1 MCAMLRRR
9 TGRTITIASK
19 NSSAA
24 IRKYLGDHRL
34 SDRVRTV
41 FGRNDDPALMNP
53 APTGPGGSR
62 QPRRRPA
69 RVRLHGDSG
78 SDVLAG
84 RLEGV
89 PVIGYPNKPGKAEA
103 LTGIQADA
111 VTSEPGV
118 SGSSVA
124 WKAQRRVIAATG
136 TRALAV
142 AARAA
147 RKRT

>member
-1 MCAMLRRR
+1 VRDAAQAA
-9 TGRTITIASK
+9 GRTITIVSK
-19 NSSAA
+19 NSGAA

-34 SDRVRTV
+34 SDRVRAV

-53 APTGPGGSR
+53 APAGPGGSR
-62 QPRRRPA
+62 QPRRRSA

-103 LTGIQADA
+103 QTRGPGRRRDLRLSRDHHGAAQSTTG
-111 VTSEPGV
+111 
-118 SGSSVA
+118 
-124 WKAQRRVIAATG
+124 
-136 TRALAV
+136 L
-142 AARAA
+142 
-147 RKRT
+147 